1 MFPNKSRTDFLDN
14 PDDVRSAFGIRGVS
28 QHQEPLHDDPPPT
41 NLKLNLDLDLD
52 LDLQS
57 FPASNAFSC
66 FGAILSAS
74 EIRRFLGRNS
84 RLSNRRSSGS

>member
-41 NLKLNLDLDLD
+41 NLKLNLDL
-52 LDLQS
+52 QS